1 MDIKKVLLV
10 NSLKQ
15 LLRQP
20 DSITTKIKSHI
31 FSRIEKISINVSYIK
46 DTTEKLWPATNSKNK
61 IHFFHWID
69 LHKLL
74 SKLKD

>member
-10 NSLKQ
+10 KSLKQ

-31 FSRIEKISINVSYIK
+31 FSRKEKISINVSYIK
-46 DTTEKLWPATNSKNK
+46 DTTEKL
-61 IHFFHWID
+61 
-69 LHKLL
+69 
-74 SKLKD
+74 